1 MKTASEVKYEIQAQ
15 LNFVSA
21 VWYNCLIT
29 ETKGVK
35 MLYTGISPRSTAQI
49 TG

>member
-1 MKTASEVKYEIQAQ
+1 MKMLDEVKDEIRSK
-15 LNFVSA
+15 LYFVSD

-35 MLYTGISPRSTAQI
+35 MLYTGISPRVTTQI

>member
-1 MKTASEVKYEIQAQ
+1 MKTAGEVKYEIRAQ
-15 LNFVSA
+15 LNFVSD
-21 VWYNCLIT
+21 VWYNCFIT

-35 MLYTGISPRSTAQI
+35 MLYTRISPRSITQI